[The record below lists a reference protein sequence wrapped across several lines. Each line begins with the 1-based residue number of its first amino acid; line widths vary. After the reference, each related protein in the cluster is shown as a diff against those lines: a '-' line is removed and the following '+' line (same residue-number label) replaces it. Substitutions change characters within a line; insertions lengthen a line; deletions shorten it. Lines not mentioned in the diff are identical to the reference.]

1 MSGFKPCEQFF
12 VEHFSACKQN
22 GGLPKLYILKN
33 FFAHKVWLLYN
44 YEKNNTRAIFELE
57 IFKLLSTWLRWTDA
71 QKEEFLANL
80 SDDSHSLVEA
90 YTDIYYK
97 SWDTDVQHPLR
108 GAMPPSID
116 QQKLRLEFQT
126 DEARFKWISAKIEE
140 ES

>member
-1 MSGFKPCEQFF
+1 MAVSNPCERFF
-12 VEHFSACKQN
+12 VEHFSACNQN

-33 FFAHKVWLLYN
+33 FLAHKVWLLYN

-80 SDDSHSLVEA
+80 SDDSHNLVKV
-90 YTDIYYK
+90 YTYIYYK

-108 GAMPPSID
+108 DAMPPSID
-116 QQKLRLEFQT
+116 QQKLRLEFQI
-126 DEARFKWISAKIEE
+126 DEARFKWISAKIEA
-140 ES
+140 